1 MAVREYIGARYVPL
15 FSDPIEWDETLAYEQ
30 LTVVINQG
38 NSYVSK
44 QYVPAG
50 TPLPTTAER
59 SNAYWLLWA
68 DFNAQIE
75 QYRAEVETY
84 SGRINAN
91 TEAIQGLDEDLAAE
105 ILARTNADS
114 SIRDDFAADLA
125 AEATRINEALAAAV
139 DELEQTDEGL
149 AVRVSTIENKTDA
162 FDMSRLVGL
171 EIKPRPISRF
181 ILGSTLYGTEAPFFG
196 RGVAQGGCLFER
208 SNKIYWIQATS
219 NSDYVIVDIETNR
232 PVKTGTWNI
241 GHGNGLSWDGDRI
254 VVGVDET
261 NRILRYLDISQPTTP
276 TSLPDVPFPTEVV
289 NSVCACFIGNTGK
302 VAIAEGSLGGWTD
315 VPTGVHVYSDRN
327 CTEYEGFTAF
337 NLDFSQYAGYQSISC
352 DGTYY
357 YVAKSTPENIVVF
370 DMTGEFI
377 GIIEIPRLANVCLIS
392 EIEDAFMFKGN
403 LYIVDGSI
411 LGRSAPVNRET
422 LATSVNASTILGVR
436 AATLLEVNLANHSIS
451 PFIAGNVPN
460 MGFPLQA
467 AASYQYGII
476 NFEAL
481 TTDWNTVGS
490 DVYARRILG
499 INANNSTSGT
509 YYFVDDL
516 INLVNSMNI
525 RGGLTIGFASEY
537 PFEIRLNEERT
548 VRISS
553 NSGAPQGPVNIYGL
567 RGASSIVLDN
577 GDANR
582 PLLFHAIDDSGS
594 GTGAKYPI
602 IMQGGQ
608 LVSGGNVTFD
618 TTEGQTYDVQ
628 LRAAIGAIP
637 NAVTSRVQL
646 VFNGKNL
653 S

>member
-15 FSDPIEWDETLAYEQ
+15 FSDPIEWDETLAYEP

-44 QYVPAG
+44 QFVPAG

-75 QYRAEVETY
+75 QYRAEVATY

-91 TEAIQGLDEDLAAE
+91 AEAIQGLDEDLAAE
-105 ILARTNADS
+105 ILARTNADT
-114 SIRDDFAADLA
+114 SIRNDFAADLA

-149 AVRVSTIENKTDA
+149 ATRVTAIENKTA
-162 FDMSRLVGL
+162 SFDMSRLVGL

-232 PVKTGTWNI
+232 PIKTGTWNI

-276 TSLPDVPFPTEVV
+276 TSLPDVPFPAEVV

-302 VAIAEGSLGGWTD
+302 IAIAEGALGGWAD
-315 VPTGVHVYSDRN
+315 VPSGVHVYSNRN

-337 NLDFSQYAGYQSISC
+337 NFDFSQYEGYQSISC
-352 DGTYY
+352 DGQYY

-370 DMTGEFI
+370 NMSGEFI

-392 EIEDAFMFKGN
+392 EVEDAFMFKGN

-411 LGRSAPVNRET
+411 LGRSAPVNKDK
-422 LATSVNASTILGVR
+422 LATSAGTSAIIGVR

-451 PFIAGNVPN
+451 PFIGGNVPN
-460 MGFPLQA
+460 MGFPLQTS
-467 AASYQYGII
+467 ASYQYGII
-476 NFEAL
+476 DFKAL
-481 TTDWNTVGS
+481 ETDWNTVGS
-490 DVYARRILG
+490 DVYAMRILG
-499 INANNSTSGT
+499 INPKKAWAV
-509 YYFVDDL
+509 YYFVDDF

-525 RGGLTIGFASEY
+525 RGGITLGFASDY
-537 PFEIRLNEERT
+537 PFEIRLNEERI
-548 VRISS
+548 VRISP
-553 NSGAPQGPVNIYGL
+553 NSAAQGTIHLYGL
-567 RGASSIVLDN
+567 RGASSIAIDN
-577 GDANR
+577 SDANR
-582 PLLFHAIDDSGS
+582 PFLFHAIDDSGS

-618 TTEGQTYDVQ
+618 RSEGQTFDVQ

-637 NAVTSRVQL
+637 NTVTSRVQL
-646 VFNGKNL
+646 VSNGKNL
-653 S
+653 G